1 MLKEKVAVV
10 TGGSRGIGKAIVE
23 KLAKEGC
30 QVAVIY
36 AGNAQLAQEVC
47 ENVRASYGVKAESYQ
62 CDVADFEAVKKTVA
76 AIKEEF
82 GTIDLLVNNAGIN
95 RDGLLAMMKESA
107 FDDVINAN
115 LKGTFNMVR
124 LCTPIFMKQ
133 KSGRI
138 VNLSSVAGIIGN
150 PGQVNY
156 SASKAGII
164 GLTKSVARELASRGV
179 TCNAVAPGFVA
190 TDMVKEMNANTEEL
204 EKMIPLGRM
213 GKPEEIADAVAFLLD
228 ADYITG
234 VVLQVDGGMA
244 I

>member
-1 MLKEKVAVV
+1 MLKEKVAVI
-10 TGGSRGIGKAIVE
+10 TGGSRGIGKAIAE

-30 QVAVIY
+30 SIAVIY
-36 AGNAQLAQEVC
+36 AGNADLAQEVC
-47 ENVRASYGVKAESYQ
+47 DHAKAACGVKAESYQ
-62 CDVADFEAVKKTVA
+62 CNVADFEAVKETVA
-76 AIKEEF
+76 KIKAEF
-82 GTIDLLVNNAGIN
+82 GRIDLLVNNAGIN

-107 FDDVINAN
+107 FDEVIDAN
-115 LKGTFNMVR
+115 LKGTFNMIR
-124 LCTPIFMKQ
+124 QCTPVFMKQ
-133 KSGRI
+133 RSGRI
-138 VNLSSVAGIIGN
+138 VNLSSVAGIMGN

-190 TDMVKEMNANTEEL
+190 TDMVKEMNADTEAL
-204 EKMIPLGRM
+204 EKQIPLGRM

-234 VVLQVDGGMA
+234 VVLKVDGGIAM
-244 I
+244 

>member
-1 MLKEKVAVV
+1 MLKDKVAIV
-10 TGGSRGIGKAIVE
+10 TGGSRGIGRAVVK
-23 KLAKEGC
+23 KLASEGC

-36 AGNAQLAQEVC
+36 AGNTAKAEEVC
-47 ENVRASYGVKAESYQ
+47 EEVKKEFGVQAIPYQ
-62 CDVADFEAVKKTVA
+62 CDVADFNAVKETVA
-76 AIKEEF
+76 KIKTDF

-95 RDGLLAMMKESA
+95 RDGLLAMMKEEA
-107 FDDVINAN
+107 FDEVIAAN

-124 LCTPIFMKQ
+124 QCAPVFMK
-133 KSGRI
+133 KRYGRI
-138 VNLSSVAGIIGN
+138 VNLSSIAGVIGN

-164 GLTKSVARELASRGV
+164 GLTKSVARELASRNV

-190 TDMVKEMNANTEEL
+190 TDMVKELTDDTEKL
-204 EKMIPLGRM
+204 ASQIPLGRV
-213 GKPEEIADAVAFLLD
+213 GTPEDIANAVSFLLD

-244 I
+244 M

>member
-1 MLKEKVAVV
+1 MLKGRTAIV
-10 TGGSRGIGKAIVE
+10 TGGSRGIGAAIVK
-23 KLAKEGC
+23 KLASLGAD
-30 QVAVIY
+30 VAIVY
-36 AGNAQLAQEVC
+36 AGNEELARKVSRECQET
-47 ENVRASYGVKAESYQ
+47 YQVKAE
-62 CDVADFEAVKKTVA
+62 CFRCNVADFEEVKAVVA
-76 AIKEEF
+76 KIKADF

-107 FDDVINAN
+107 FDEVIAAN
-115 LKGTFNMVR
+115 LKGTFNMIR
-124 LCTPIFMKQ
+124 QCTPIFMRQ
-133 KSGRI
+133 KYGRI

-164 GLTKSVARELASRGV
+164 GLTKSVAKELAAKNI

-190 TDMVKEMNANTEEL
+190 TDMVKELTDDTSEIESQ
-204 EKMIPLGRM
+204 IPLKRL

-234 VVLQVDGGMA
+234 VVLKVDGGIAM
-244 I
+244 

>member
-1 MLKEKVAVV
+1 MLKDKVAVV
-10 TGGSRGIGKAIVE
+10 TGGSRGIGKAIAE

-36 AGNAQLAQEVC
+36 AGNANLAQEVC
-47 ENVRASYGVKAESYQ
+47 DNVKAAYGVKAENYQ
-62 CDVADFEAVKKTVA
+62 CDVADFEAVKATVA
-76 AIKEEF
+76 KIKEEF
-82 GTIDLLVNNAGIN
+82 GSIDLLVNNAGIN

-115 LKGTFNMVR
+115 LKGTFNMIR
-124 LCTPIFMKQ
+124 LCTPVFMKQ
-133 KSGRI
+133 RSGRI
-138 VNLSSVAGIIGN
+138 VNLSSVAGIMGN

-204 EKMIPLGRM
+204 EKQIPLGRM

-234 VVLQVDGGMA
+234 VVLQVDGGIAM
-244 I
+244 

>member
-1 MLKEKVAVV
+1 MLKEKVAVI
-10 TGGSRGIGKAIVE
+10 TGGSRGIGKAIAE

-47 ENVRASYGVKAESYQ
+47 DNVKAAYGVKAESYQ
-62 CDVADFEAVKKTVA
+62 CDVANFEAVKATIAK
-76 AIKEEF
+76 IKEEF

-115 LKGTFNMVR
+115 LKGTFNMIR

-138 VNLSSVAGIIGN
+138 VNLSSVAGIMGN

-204 EKMIPLGRM
+204 EKQIPLGRM

-234 VVLQVDGGMA
+234 VVLQVDGGIAM
-244 I
+244 